1 MEAPAE
7 LQEGSIGRKRRMTDQ
22 DNDDAFDP
30 SVLPQMAEQIIDLMH
45 RSGSAEFGFD
55 RASVEKISRFLTLM
69 AERSKGAAGG
79 RSPELRMMA
88 PLAAAFVGECLRL
101 EQGGEWKWHNDE
113 IVVVLTNGVVCA
125 PFAMAEK
132 QAAGDSQSENLAT
145 LYGAMSVFGALS
157 VDELYLVARGQ
168 LDLTDRFEA
177 AGVEV
182 TPLEIMGEDED
193 E

>member
-1 MEAPAE
+1 
-7 LQEGSIGRKRRMTDQ
+7 MTDQ

-30 SVLPQMAEQIIDLMH
+30 TVLPQMAEQIIDLMH

-55 RASVEKISRFLTLM
+55 RPSVEKISRFLTLM
-69 AERSKGAAGG
+69 AERSKGGGGG

-177 AGVEV
+177 AGVAV
-182 TPLEIMGEDED
+182 TPLEIMDGDED

>member
-1 MEAPAE
+1 MDQSEFAMAE
-7 LQEGSIGRKRRMTDQ
+7 Q

-30 SVLPQMAEQIIDLMH
+30 SVLPQMAEQIIELMH

-55 RASVEKISRFLTLM
+55 RPSVEKISRFLTLM
-69 AERSKGAAGG
+69 ADRGRGEGG
-79 RSPELRMMA
+79 GGSPELRMMT

-132 QAAGDSQSENLAT
+132 QSKGCSDKESLAT

-168 LDLTDRFEA
+168 LDLSDRFEA
-177 AGVEV
+177 AGVAV
-182 TPLEIMGEDED
+182 APLEIMGDDE

>member
-1 MEAPAE
+1 
-7 LQEGSIGRKRRMTDQ
+7 MTEQ
-22 DNDDAFDP
+22 DNDAFDP

-45 RSGSAEFGFD
+45 RSGSSEFGFD
-55 RASVEKISRFLTLM
+55 RPSVEKISRFLTLM
-69 AERSKGAAGG
+69 AERNRGGNGG

-132 QAAGDSQSENLAT
+132 QASGQSEQENLAT

-177 AGVEV
+177 AGVQV
-182 TPLEIMGEDED
+182 TPLEVMPEEDEQD

>member
-1 MEAPAE
+1 MVE
-7 LQEGSIGRKRRMTDQ
+7 Q

-30 SVLPQMAEQIIDLMH
+30 SVLPQMAEQIIELMH
-45 RSGSAEFGFD
+45 RSGSSEFGFD
-55 RASVEKISRFLTLM
+55 RPSVEKISRFLTLM
-69 AERSKGAAGG
+69 AERAKGSIRGEGG
-79 RSPELRMMA
+79 GGSPELRMMT

-132 QAAGDSQSENLAT
+132 QSKGCSDKESLAT

-168 LDLTDRFEA
+168 LDLSDRFEA
-177 AGVEV
+177 AGVAV
-182 TPLEIMGEDED
+182 APLEIMPDDEDED
-193 E
+193 

>member
-1 MEAPAE
+1 MA
-7 LQEGSIGRKRRMTDQ
+7 RRMTYQ
-22 DNDDAFDP
+22 DNDDTFDP
-30 SVLPQMAEQIIDLMH
+30 SVLPQMAEQIIELMH

-69 AERSKGAAGG
+69 AGRAKGSIRGEGG
-79 RSPELRMMA
+79 GGSPELRMMT

-101 EQGGEWKWHNDE
+101 EQGGEWKWHNEE
-113 IVVVLTNGVVCA
+113 IVVVLSNGVVCA

-132 QAAGDSQSENLAT
+132 QAKGNSESENLAT

-168 LDLTDRFEA
+168 LDLSDRFEA
-177 AGVEV
+177 AGVAVAPLEV
-182 TPLEIMGEDED
+182 TMADED
-193 E
+193 EE

>member
-1 MEAPAE
+1 MPSQHSETAMSE
-7 LQEGSIGRKRRMTDQ
+7 Q

-45 RSGSAEFGFD
+45 RSGTAEFGFD
-55 RASVEKISRFLTLM
+55 RQSVDKISRFLTLM
-69 AERSKGAAGG
+69 AERGRGG
-79 RSPELRMMA
+79 NGGTSPELRMMT

-101 EQGGEWKWHNDE
+101 EQGGEWKWHNEE
-113 IVVVLTNGVVCA
+113 IVVVLSNGVVCA

-132 QAAGDSQSENLAT
+132 QSTGRSDSENLAT

-168 LDLTDRFEA
+168 LDLSDRFEA
-177 AGVEV
+177 AGVAV
-182 TPLEIMGEDED
+182 APLEIMTDDED
-193 E
+193 EE